1 MEEGRRIF
9 RPRSIL
15 TSKMP
20 CRIILPQIPI
30 PGAQPAPPPGR
41 PNGFANPCKL
51 LAQIA
56 QARAKGPRL
65 GSTPPGPCGWPCR
78 PKGRVPQLE
87 FTGTEAAA
95 NARARGLGAIDP
107 EAHAAEMVADTLMN
121 IREARVAALVHNL
134 NTYAADKRVT
144 LSGTSQFSDYPNSES
159 LDCALSGATTML
171 SD

>member
-1 MEEGRRIF
+1 M
-9 RPRSIL
+9 
-15 TSKMP
+15 
-20 CRIILPQIPI
+20 
-30 PGAQPAPPPGR
+30 
-41 PNGFANPCKL
+41 
-51 LAQIA
+51 
-56 QARAKGPRL
+56 
-65 GSTPPGPCGWPCR
+65 
-78 PKGRVPQLE
+78 PQLE
-87 FTGTEAAA
+87 FTGTEKESAVEDFGFDVPIPNSDIEAAA